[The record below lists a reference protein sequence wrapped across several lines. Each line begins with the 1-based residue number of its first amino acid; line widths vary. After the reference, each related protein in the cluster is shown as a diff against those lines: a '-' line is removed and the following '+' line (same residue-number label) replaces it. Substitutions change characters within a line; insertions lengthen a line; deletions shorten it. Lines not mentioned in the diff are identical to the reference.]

1 MHLSISKKIMEQIF
15 FDSIVFGKIKV
26 AKQEFYDAKKP
37 IKI

>member
-1 MHLSISKKIMEQIF
+1 MEQIF